1 MSDCC
6 NAIAADGEAGARC
19 SHTGLML
26 HRPVMKPIPC
36 GQKAANSM
44 SVPRG
49 KSRHQ
54 TDGKKSEMLIE
65 NMHFEMLGNFVIQYI

>member
-6 NAIAADGEAGARC
+6 NAIAADGEAGVGC
-19 SHTGLML
+19 SHIGLTL
-26 HRPVMKPIPC
+26 HRPVMKPIPQ
-36 GQKAANSM
+36 GQKAADSM

-54 TDGKKSEMLIE
+54 MLESVMVRDRCQEI
-65 NMHFEMLGNFVIQYI
+65 

>member
-6 NAIAADGEAGARC
+6 NAIAADGEAGAGC
-19 SHTGLML
+19 SHIGLTL
-26 HRPVMKPIPC
+26 HRPVMKPTPW

-54 TDGKKSEMLIE
+54 TPESVMVRDRSENLRC
-65 NMHFEMLGNFVIQYI
+65 

>member
-6 NAIAADGEAGARC
+6 NAIAADGEAGAGC
-19 SHTGLML
+19 SHIGLTL
-26 HRPVMKPIPC
+26 HRPVMKLIPW

-49 KSRHQ
+49 K
-54 TDGKKSEMLIE
+54 
-65 NMHFEMLGNFVIQYI
+65 